1 MSLSVRQRQTPSS
14 TSRWKRR
21 PPKEREAMTIR
32 EIADILQARWVCC
45 EEAADTPVR
54 YAFASDMMSDVL
66 AYVQE
71 DTLLLTGL
79 VNDQSIRT
87 AEMLDLPCVVYV
99 RGKNPH
105 KQTIVRAIELGMP
118 ALSTQYT
125 MFEACGRLYAAG
137 LGAVEIEDLDGEFSL

>member
-1 MSLSVRQRQTPSS
+1 
-14 TSRWKRR
+14 
-21 PPKEREAMTIR
+21 MTLK
-32 EIADILQARWVCC
+32 EIAQTLKAQWLCC
-45 EEAADTPVR
+45 EDEGDRVIH

-79 VNDQSIRT
+79 VNSQSIRT
-87 AEMLDLPCVVYV
+87 AEMLDLPCVVFV

-105 KQTIVRAIELGMP
+105 QDAIARARELGMP

-125 MFEACGRLYAAG
+125 MFESCGKLFAAG
-137 LGAVEIEDLDGEFSL
+137 LKPVEIEDLDGELIL

>member
-1 MSLSVRQRQTPSS
+1 M
-14 TSRWKRR
+14 TS
-21 PPKEREAMTIR
+21 R
-32 EIADILQARWVCC
+32 EIAGVLDATWLCC
-45 EEAADTPVR
+45 QEEGDRVVQS
-54 YAFASDMMSDVL
+54 AFASDMMSDVL

-105 KQTIVRAIELGMP
+105 RQTIERAIDLGMP
-118 ALSTQYT
+118 AQSTRRRPGARNRRPWT
-125 MFEACGRLYAAG
+125 AIGRKRRRSGKRKPL
-137 LGAVEIEDLDGEFSL
+137 I

>member
-1 MSLSVRQRQTPSS
+1 MHG
-14 TSRWKRR
+14 KR
-21 PPKEREAMTIR
+21 KNMTIR
-32 EIADILQARWVCC
+32 EIAAVLEATWLCC
-45 EEAADTPVR
+45 EEEGDRVVQS
-54 YAFASDMMSDVL
+54 AFASDMMSDVL

-79 VNDQSIRT
+79 VNNQSIRT
-87 AEMLDLPCVVYV
+87 AEMLDLPCVVFV

-105 KQTIVRAIELGMP
+105 RDAIERATLLGMP

-137 LGAVEIEDLDGEFSL
+137 MQAVEIEDIDGEFSL

>member
-1 MSLSVRQRQTPSS
+1 
-14 TSRWKRR
+14 
-21 PPKEREAMTIR
+21 MTVK
-32 EIADILQARWVCC
+32 EIAQVLDAQWLCC
-45 EEAADTPVR
+45 EEEENRVIHT
-54 YAFASDMMSDVL
+54 AFASDMMSDVL

-105 KQTIVRAIELGMP
+105 KQTIDRATLLGMP

-137 LGAVEIEDLDGEFSL
+137 LSAVEIEELDGDVGL